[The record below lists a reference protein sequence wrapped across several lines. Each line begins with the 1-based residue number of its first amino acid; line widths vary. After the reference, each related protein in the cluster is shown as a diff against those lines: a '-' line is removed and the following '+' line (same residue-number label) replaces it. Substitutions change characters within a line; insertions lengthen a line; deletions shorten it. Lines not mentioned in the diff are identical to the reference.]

1 MGTAILWTIIYI
13 LWGVI
18 GYILT
23 YKYYNRMQRGMK
35 LALWV
40 AATIVTL
47 FWLLYHYV
55 IFDLVGLTWMIRT
68 LTHTRMEFSS
78 VLLGAFGALI
88 QIATNKKRKPKDF
101 VSRHNGLVLAI
112 FLILPVY
119 VNAIVFPI
127 PQNKMGD
134 KWKDGVCLQTTGK
147 SCSPACAATLIYH
160 YLGVKEKEADVA
172 REVFC
177 SNRGTFM
184 WDVGRYLKKRGLK
197 VRVLSTGPTPKDPP
211 VPSIAGVGLGG
222 KDGISHSIII
232 MAKTRDTF
240 IIIDPLQGRLELTK
254 ERTYQN
260 YYFRG
265 DLLHV
270 TK

>member
-1 MGTAILWTIIYI
+1 MGTAILWTIINI
-13 LWGVI
+13 FWGAI
-18 GYILT
+18 GYIFT
-23 YKYYNRMQRGMK
+23 YRYYHRMPRGLK
-35 LALWV
+35 LGLWV
-40 AATIVTL
+40 STTIVTL

-55 IFDLVGLTWMIRT
+55 VFDLISLTWMIRL
-68 LTHTRMEFSS
+68 LTHVRMEFSS
-78 VLLGAFGALI
+78 ILLGVFGALI
-88 QIATNKKRKPKDF
+88 QILTNKRRKPKDF
-101 VSRHNGLVLAI
+101 VSRHNGLLLAI

-119 VNAIVFPI
+119 INAIAFPI
-127 PQNKMGD
+127 KKDKFGD
-134 KWKDGVCLQTTGK
+134 NWKDGVCRQTTGK

-172 REVFC
+172 QKVFC

-197 VRVLSTGPTPKDPP
+197 VRVLSTSPTPEDPP
-211 VPSIAGVGLGG
+211 IPSIAGVGLGG

-240 IIIDPLQGRLELTK
+240 TIIDPLYGRIELTK
-254 ERTYQN
+254 EKTYQD

-265 DLLHV
+265 DLLHI